1 MSSPVALFV
10 ILIEIAF
17 VVAGFALI
25 WEWFFSAKARALI
38 PVLPTWEISG
48 TDFVFFLWFVVCG
61 GFIGPFLLSLWL
73 KHQAFDDNQRV
84 IFSTAAFQAGMLT
97 GVLLFR
103 LTRGRRVPQ
112 SPVVT
117 GRHWALSGISTYFV
131 SLPVV
136 FVVSLLWVGLL
147 KLCNIPTPQQDAI
160 DILRHTGHPVA
171 LLLLL
176 ACAIIVAPV
185 TEELIFRAG
194 IFRFAR
200 TRMPRWAALF
210 FPACLFGA
218 MHANLASFAP
228 LAALG
233 IVYSIAYE
241 RSGRIGTSIVA
252 HALFNLTTT
261 TLVMAGL
268 DV

>member
-1 MSSPVALFV
+1 MVIVAELA
-10 ILIEIAF
+10 LL
-17 VVAGFALI
+17 VVGFALI
-25 WEWFFSAKARALI
+25 WDWFFSARARAI
-38 PVLPTWEISG
+38 TPALPFWEISG

-61 GFIGPFLLSLWL
+61 GFVGPFLVSLWL
-73 KHQAFDDNQRV
+73 KHQVVDDNQRV
-84 IFSTAAFQAGMLT
+84 IFSTAAFQAGMLA
-97 GVLLFR
+97 GALAFR
-103 LTRGRRVPQ
+103 FTRGRRVPEA
-112 SPVVT
+112 PVVT
-117 GRHWALSGISTYFV
+117 GRHWALAGISTYFV

-136 FVVSLLWVGLL
+136 FLVSVVWVALL
-147 KLCNIPTPQQDAI
+147 KLCNIPAPQQEAI
-160 DILRHTGHPVA
+160 DILRNTGHPLALA
-171 LLLLL
+171 LLLG
-176 ACAIIVAPV
+176 CAIIVAPV
-185 TEELIFRAG
+185 TEELVFRAG

-228 LAALG
+228 LVALG
-233 IVYSIAYE
+233 YVYAIAYE